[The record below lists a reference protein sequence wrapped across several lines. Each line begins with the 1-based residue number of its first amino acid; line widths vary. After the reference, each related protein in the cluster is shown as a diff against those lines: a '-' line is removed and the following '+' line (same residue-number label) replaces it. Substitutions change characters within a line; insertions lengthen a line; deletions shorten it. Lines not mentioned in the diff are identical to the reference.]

1 MKKQS
6 SHHVILSNIVGQLRG
21 GEIMGVVNIIFGLSL
36 LTLGR
41 KIFWLFV
48 GCVGFVAGFTY
59 SQELFAVQSELVIL
73 AIGVIAGLI
82 AALIAVFLQGVAIA
96 LAGFMGGGYIAI
108 NIMGM
113 LGLET
118 FQPIWLPYLIGG
130 IIGAIL
136 LFLIFDWALIFL
148 SSLIGAGLIVQ
159 VTEFSPWLENL
170 IFIALVIFGAMIQIS
185 LLRKEP
191 KERET

>member
-1 MKKQS
+1 
-6 SHHVILSNIVGQLRG
+6 
-21 GEIMGVVNIIFGLSL
+21 MGIVNIILGLVL

-59 SQELFAVQSELVIL
+59 AQELFAVQSELVIL
-73 AIGVIAGLI
+73 AIGIIAGLV
-82 AALIAVFLQGVAIA
+82 AALLAIFLQKVAVA
-96 LAGFMGGGYIAI
+96 LAGFLGGGYTTIH
-108 NIMGM
+108 IMGM

-118 FQPIWLPYLIGG
+118 VELIWLPYLIGG

-148 SSLIGAGLIVQ
+148 SSLIGAAFIV
-159 VTEFSPWLENL
+159 EFTVFNPWLENL
-170 IFIALVIFGAMIQIS
+170 LFLALIIFGVIFQAS

-191 KERET
+191 EED

>member
-1 MKKQS
+1 MMMIFNSQFQNQK
-6 SHHVILSNIVGQLRG
+6 
-21 GEIMGVVNIIFGLSL
+21 EEPMGTVNIILSLVL

-41 KIFWLFV
+41 KVFWLFV

-59 SQELFAVQSELVIL
+59 AKELFAVQSELVIL
-73 AIGVIAGLI
+73 AIGIIAGII
-82 AALIAVFLQGVAIA
+82 AALIAIFLQGVAIA

-108 NIMGM
+108 NIMGL

-130 IIGAIL
+130 IIGAIS
-136 LFLIFDWALIFL
+136 LFLIFDWALILL

-159 VTEFSPWLENL
+159 TTEFSPWLENL
-170 IFIALVIFGAMIQIS
+170 IFIALIIFGAIFQTR

-191 KERET
+191 KEHELR

>member
-1 MKKQS
+1 
-6 SHHVILSNIVGQLRG
+6 
-21 GEIMGVVNIIFGLSL
+21 MGVVNIIFGLFL
-36 LTLGR
+36 LTFGR

-59 SQELFAVQSELVIL
+59 AQEIFAVQSDLGIL
-73 AIGVIAGLI
+73 AVGIIVGII

-96 LAGFMGGGYIAI
+96 LAGFMGGGYIAVG
-108 NIMGM
+108 IMGR
-113 LGLET
+113 LGFET
-118 FQPIWLPYLIGG
+118 FQPLWLPYVIGG

-159 VTEFSPWLENL
+159 MTKFSPLVGNL
-170 IFIALVIFGAMIQIS
+170 LFIALVIFGAIFQLS
-185 LLRKEP
+185 LLHTEP

>member
-1 MKKQS
+1 
-6 SHHVILSNIVGQLRG
+6 
-21 GEIMGVVNIIFGLSL
+21 MGIVNIILGLVL

-59 SQELFAVQSELVIL
+59 AQEFFSVQSEFVILVIGIIAGIVAALL
-73 AIGVIAGLI
+73 AI
-82 AALIAVFLQGVAIA
+82 FLQKVAVA
-96 LAGFMGGGYIAI
+96 LAGFIGGGYTTIH
-108 NIMGM
+108 IMGM

-118 FQPIWLPYLIGG
+118 GQYVWLPYLIGG

-136 LFLIFDWALIFL
+136 LFVIFDWALILL
-148 SSLIGAGLIVQ
+148 SSLIGAGFIVEG
-159 VTEFSPWLENL
+159 TGFNPWLENL
-170 IFIALVIFGAMIQIS
+170 LYLVLIIFGLIFQAS

-191 KERET
+191 EKNRS